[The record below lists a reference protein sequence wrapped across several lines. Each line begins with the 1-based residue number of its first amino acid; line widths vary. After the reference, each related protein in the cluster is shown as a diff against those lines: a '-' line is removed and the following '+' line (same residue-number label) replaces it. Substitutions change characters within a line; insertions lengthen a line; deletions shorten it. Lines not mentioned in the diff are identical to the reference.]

1 MKKFLLLLIAL
12 FVFIGLVGC
21 AKLDSLQWE
30 VFPNSV
36 YKVEE
41 TTEAQFKDAVK
52 IKINDLEPMSL
63 TEALDQFKNDLTISG
78 LDFSEPGF
86 KTLVIKYKSLSLYWN
101 YQVVE
106 AEISEVDPEEPAYDW
121 YDPNKST
128 FEINTLGDLYGF
140 ANIVNGK
147 DGRTAFD
154 FEGKTVV
161 LKTDID
167 LSGKIW
173 TPIGEGPRKAL
184 NEEIEATTAAKAA
197 KKTVTDL
204 EALLN
209 SRTPDF
215 QNYYFVASHI
225 FAKKVGNS
233 FEYYQSIDMADS
245 LELEGVSVKGFAG
258 TFDGQ
263 GHKIIGLS
271 DIGYTPEA
279 LVYASS
285 TDVLNGYTFGLFG
298 KVKGGATVK
307 NLTFENVQVLGYY
320 IDLTSGT
327 PQKVTA
333 EIDGAGSVIGYTF
346 GEGTITVE
354 NINVLSGFINGA
366 DGIGGIIGRAYHNGS
381 LYVRN
386 IVNRA
391 TISSEGHTGGVVGYA
406 VADVKSNET
415 VKIGEI
421 KFENIQNYGD
431 IISSGSGSKRA
442 GAIINYHGNAKTKDV
457 YFINC
462 RNFGRIE
469 GLYNKENSRYGMW
482 NGNGGKYHDEEN
494 CYNYGILN

>member
-1 MKKFLLLLIAL
+1 ML
-12 FVFIGLVGC
+12 
-21 AKLDSLQWE
+21 
-30 VFPNSV
+30 
-36 YKVEE
+36 
-41 TTEAQFKDAVK
+41 
-52 IKINDLEPMSL
+52 
-63 TEALDQFKNDLTISG
+63 
-78 LDFSEPGF
+78 SE
-86 KTLVIKYKSLSLYWN
+86 
-101 YQVVE
+101 
-106 AEISEVDPEEPAYDW
+106 
-121 YDPNKST
+121 
-128 FEINTLGDLYGF
+128 
-140 ANIVNGK
+140 
-147 DGRTAFD
+147 
-154 FEGKTVV
+154 
-161 LKTDID
+161 
-167 LSGKIW
+167 
-173 TPIGEGPRKAL
+173 
-184 NEEIEATTAAKAA
+184 
-197 KKTVTDL
+197 
-204 EALLN
+204 
-209 SRTPDF
+209 
-215 QNYYFVASHI
+215 
-225 FAKKVGNS
+225 KVGNN
-233 FEYYQSIDMADS
+233 FKYYQSIDMADS
-245 LELEGVSVKGFAG
+245 LEEVPVKGFAG

-279 LVYASS
+279 FVYASS

-354 NINVLSGFINGA
+354 NINVLSGFINGT

-442 GAIINYHGNAKTKDV
+442 GAIINFHGNAGTKDV

-469 GLYNKENSRYGMW
+469 GLYKKENSRYGMW
-482 NGNGGKYHDEEN
+482 NGNGGKYHEEN
-494 CYNYGILN
+494 CFNYGILN

>member
-1 MKKFLLLLIAL
+1 
-12 FVFIGLVGC
+12 
-21 AKLDSLQWE
+21 
-30 VFPNSV
+30 
-36 YKVEE
+36 
-41 TTEAQFKDAVK
+41 
-52 IKINDLEPMSL
+52 
-63 TEALDQFKNDLTISG
+63 
-78 LDFSEPGF
+78 
-86 KTLVIKYKSLSLYWN
+86 
-101 YQVVE
+101 
-106 AEISEVDPEEPAYDW
+106 
-121 YDPNKST
+121 
-128 FEINTLGDLYGF
+128 
-140 ANIVNGK
+140 
-147 DGRTAFD
+147 
-154 FEGKTVV
+154 
-161 LKTDID
+161 
-167 LSGKIW
+167 
-173 TPIGEGPRKAL
+173 L
-184 NEEIEATTAAKAA
+184 NEKIDAEEAATAAK
-197 KKTVTDL
+197 TSVYDL
-204 EALLN
+204 EASLN

-215 QNYYFVASHI
+215 QNYYFVASHK
-225 FAKKVGNS
+225 FAKKVGDN

-245 LELEGVSVKGFAG
+245 LDLEGVSVKGFAG

-263 GHKIIGLS
+263 GHEIIGLS

-406 VADVKSNET
+406 VADVKEDET
-415 VKIGEI
+415 VIKIGEI
-421 KFENIQNYGD
+421 KFENIQNHGD

-442 GAIINYHGNAKTKDV
+442 GAIINYHGDAKTKDV

-469 GLYNKENSRYGMW
+469 GLYTKENNRYGMW
-482 NGNGGKYHDEEN
+482 NGNGGKYHEEN
-494 CYNYGILN
+494 CNRYGMWN

>member
-1 MKKFLLLLIAL
+1 MNQEIEK
-12 FVFIGLVGC
+12 
-21 AKLDSLQWE
+21 
-30 VFPNSV
+30 
-36 YKVEE
+36 E
-41 TTEAQFKDAVK
+41 TAAEA
-52 IKINDLEPMSL
+52 
-63 TEALDQFKNDLTISG
+63 
-78 LDFSEPGF
+78 
-86 KTLVIKYKSLSLYWN
+86 
-101 YQVVE
+101 
-106 AEISEVDPEEPAYDW
+106 
-121 YDPNKST
+121 
-128 FEINTLGDLYGF
+128 
-140 ANIVNGK
+140 AN
-147 DGRTAFD
+147 
-154 FEGKTVV
+154 KTV
-161 LKTDID
+161 D
-167 LSGKIW
+167 
-173 TPIGEGPRKAL
+173 E
-184 NEEIEATTAAKAA
+184 
-197 KKTVTDL
+197 L

-209 SRTPDF
+209 SRNPDF

-225 FAKKVGNS
+225 FAKKVGNN
-233 FEYYQSIDMADS
+233 FEYYESIDMADS
-245 LELEGVSVKGFAG
+245 LEKVPVVTGFAG

-279 LVYASS
+279 FVYAST

-307 NLTFENVQVLGYY
+307 NLTLRMFKSLGYY

-327 PQKVTA
+327 RKVTA

-391 TISSEGHTGGVVGYA
+391 TISSEGHAGGVVGYA
-406 VADVKSNET
+406 VADGQSNET

-442 GAIINYHGNAKTKDV
+442 GAIINFHGNAGTKDV

-482 NGNGGKYHDEEN
+482 NGNGGEYHDET
-494 CYNYGILN
+494 CFNYGILN